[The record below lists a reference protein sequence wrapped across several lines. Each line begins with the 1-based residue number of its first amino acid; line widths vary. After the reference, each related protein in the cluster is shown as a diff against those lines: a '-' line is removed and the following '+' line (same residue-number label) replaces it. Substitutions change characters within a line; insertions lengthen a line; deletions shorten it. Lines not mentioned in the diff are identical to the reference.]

1 MSDLSLSR
9 SAYAN
14 RRSPAALAAAIAL
27 NGGLVGLLIA
37 VPVTLKIMP
46 HDPPMRVYKVPL
58 APPPPPVAD
67 PPPQAV
73 EHPIAQPQ
81 PQPVQPPR
89 PTVVEP
95 IVPLVGNGPITGIE
109 SRLEGDASGAIL
121 PPIAPPA
128 EPVLV
133 KASPDPRFAAR
144 FRPAYPPALRR
155 EGLEGSVTVRVT
167 IDEQGR
173 VVAIE
178 QVRATHPAFFEE
190 TRQQALRAWRFR
202 PAMRD
207 GVPVRSEQVL
217 TVQFRMED

>member
-37 VPVTLKIMP
+37 VPVTMKIMP

-58 APPPPPVAD
+58 TPPPPPVAD
-67 PPPQAV
+67 PPPQTA
-73 EHPIAQPQ
+73 EHPVAQPR
-81 PQPVQPPR
+81 PQPAQPPR
-89 PTVVEP
+89 TTIVDP
-95 IVPLVGNGPITGIE
+95 IVPIAGDGAIVGGEI
-109 SRLEGDASGAIL
+109 RLDGADSGEIL
-121 PPIAPPA
+121 PPVVPPA
-128 EPVLV
+128 GPVLV

-144 FRPAYPPALRR
+144 FRPTYPPALRR

-173 VVAIE
+173 VIAIE

-190 TRQQALRAWRFR
+190 TRQQALRGWRFR
-202 PAMRD
+202 PATRD